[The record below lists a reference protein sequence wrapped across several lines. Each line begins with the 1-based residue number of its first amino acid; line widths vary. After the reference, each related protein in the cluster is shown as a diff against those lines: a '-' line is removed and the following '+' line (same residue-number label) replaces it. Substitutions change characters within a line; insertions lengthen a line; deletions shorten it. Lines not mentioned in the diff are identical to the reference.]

1 MTFINVSPATPQS
14 VLAAHPLFQGL
25 PAEVLQ
31 AMCLQADLHSFHAG
45 EVVFHEG
52 DAARHW
58 FLVVQGHVEVVRFGC
73 DGDERVFHRFGPGQ
87 CVAEAAMFMEG
98 VYPVHA
104 EAITAARLL
113 RIEGRS
119 MHQRIRTDPSLAFA
133 MLGAMSLRLRALVN
147 EIEQLKRRSATER
160 VAEFLLS
167 LSPADDVDRS
177 TVNLPFEKLVIAA
190 RLGIKPESF
199 SRALVRLK
207 TLGVSVDGSRLSI
220 ASRQAL
226 LNFLKTDSTI
236 AQLPSP
242 DDPS

>member
-87 CVAEAAMFMEG
+87 CVAEAAMFMAHG
-98 VYPVHA
+98 RYPMQARSVGT
-104 EAITAARLL
+104 TAAWRLCRCALQRACETHSALGLCLLQDLSRRLYHYINEVEWLTVSSAPQRLAACLLRLSADQGTRLELPGTQRQVAAHLGIRAETLSRLL
-113 RIEGRS
+113 SDWQSRRWVQGERRHWTVLNPAALERLTGALA
-119 MHQRIRTDPSLAFA
+119 RTF
-133 MLGAMSLRLRALVN
+133 
-147 EIEQLKRRSATER
+147 
-160 VAEFLLS
+160 
-167 LSPADDVDRS
+167 
-177 TVNLPFEKLVIAA
+177 
-190 RLGIKPESF
+190 
-199 SRALVRLK
+199 
-207 TLGVSVDGSRLSI
+207 
-220 ASRQAL
+220 
-226 LNFLKTDSTI
+226 
-236 AQLPSP
+236 
-242 DDPS
+242 